1 VVLIDFIIAFVIATM
16 VVLAFVLAGWRQ
28 PLRGLLWALFLIL
41 LLLIWAGGIWLQPIG
56 PAVVGV
62 SLLSF
67 VVVGLL
73 LALLFA
79 AFVPR
84 TRPRTRGEALRQVDT
99 ERAANRVV
107 SVFFWILVAMLV
119 AVILYRYM

>member
-1 VVLIDFIIAFVIATM
+1 MVVDFIIAFVVATV

-28 PLRGLLWALFLIL
+28 PLRGLLWAFSLIL
-41 LLLIWAGGIWLQPIG
+41 LLLIWAGGIWLEPIG
-56 PAVVGV
+56 RAGVGASV
-62 SLLSF
+62 LSF
-67 VVVGLL
+67 VVVGLV

-84 TRPRTRGEALRQVDT
+84 GRPRTRGEALRQVDS

-107 SVFFWILVAMLV
+107 GVFFWILVAMLV
-119 AVILYRYM
+119 AVIVYRYL

>member
-1 VVLIDFIIAFVIATM
+1 MVADLIIAFVVATV
-16 VVLAFVLAGWRQ
+16 VVLAFVLAGWRR
-28 PLRGLLWALFLIL
+28 PLRGLLWAFSLVL

-56 PAVVGV
+56 RAGPGASV
-62 SLLSF
+62 LSF

-84 TRPRTRGEALRQVDT
+84 DRPRTRGEALRQVDT
-99 ERAANRVV
+99 QRAANRVV
-107 SVFFWILVAMLV
+107 GVFFWILVAMLV
-119 AVILYRYM
+119 AVIVYRYL